1 MATVAAMLGAVAMI
15 GAGGVMAAPALADDT
30 AATAGGG
37 SIEIESPQKVN
48 GDNMIA
54 PSVNGRVFNAYEL
67 GSYENVTLNKDQSEI
82 TGYSLANASGIDNAE
97 VMKWIDSAAA
107 GMALQALNDVMACTG
122 SGTSTTCTFKGA
134 AANLTPLQFV
144 ARYFYGTG
152 SDAYGNNHA
161 DQPLMRR
168 FAQAA
173 AASGVLKP
181 ATKQSVVGTNN
192 EVLFQGLTPGLY
204 LITEASVPGSAST
217 GETVAR
223 AMITGTTYPL
233 AGGKDITSV
242 VDASTT
248 PATTFEL
255 GKLYLKAEK
264 VMVAKDVVDAGKPIN
279 DQLARAKS
287 ARTFAI
293 TTNVP
298 NYDEYTNWTSP
309 QFSISDSPTNLTL
322 DTGSVTV
329 TATTTDGTAKTTSL
343 KKGTDYTVTSNA
355 DGGFTVTLDAPRA
368 LSGDSI
374 KIVYS
379 AVVADVTAADTMNTA
394 TVKFSKDPLDPQ
406 ALGAVDATRNVYVAA
421 IPFQKIKYNDPNTVL
436 AGAVFDVTDA
446 NGNPVKFDVN
456 AADNVYSVD
465 PASARAN
472 ANQIVSNSSSIMLV
486 GLGADANGATKYT
499 FTERKAPTGYILG
512 NTPVSFTLTV
522 TPKYEG
528 NALAGVSYRING
540 DEGNSGNFANFV
552 DSSEPTVQAGSVVAS
567 PKSNTT
573 EFEGGM
579 IRVENTTN
587 ASDFAKTG
595 GEITRALVIV
605 AVLAVIGAVFLVAAR
620 VRRSRMQ
627 G

>member
-1 MATVAAMLGAVAMI
+1 MAKVAAMLGAVAMI
-15 GAGGVMAAPALADDT
+15 GAGGVMTAPALADDT
-30 AATAGGG
+30 AATTGGG

-107 GMALQALNDVMACTG
+107 GVALQTLNDVMACTG

-181 ATKQSVVGTNN
+181 ATKQPVAGTNN

-233 AGGKDITSV
+233 VGGKDITSV

-264 VMVAKDVVDAGKPIN
+264 VMVAKDVIDAGKPIN

-379 AVVADVTAADTMNTA
+379 AVVADVSAADTMNTA

-406 ALGAVDATRNVYVAA
+406 ALGTVNATRNVYVAA

-465 PASARAN
+465 PASTRAN

-528 NALAGVSYRING
+528 NALTGVSYQING
-540 DEGNSGNFANFV
+540 NEGNSGNFANFV
-552 DSSEPTVQAGSVVAS
+552 DSSERTVQAGSVVTS

-620 VRRSRMQ
+620 IRRRRMR